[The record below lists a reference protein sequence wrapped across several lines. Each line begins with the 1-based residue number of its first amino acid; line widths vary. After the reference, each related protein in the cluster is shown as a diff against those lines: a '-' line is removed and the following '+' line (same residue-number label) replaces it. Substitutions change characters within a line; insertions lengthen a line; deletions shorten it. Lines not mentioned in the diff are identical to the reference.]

1 MPVNIQDVL
10 KVNIVIVGV
19 NILTSPKEFEAFSR
33 EVGTEVTEERVE
45 IGNELTPVVSVV
57 RRNLSL
63 KRDRIIIGCLPD
75 KTIVEREFPSKD
87 SLNRLAE
94 VAGKA
99 LQISSEG
106 GTPRAF
112 GYNLELIYD
121 HDVGVSAFH
130 YIGERLFR
138 EGTFSPEGWE
148 LAGGAGRLLFNSD
161 AGRWTI
167 QIEPRFN
174 DENASRVFL
183 NLNFHKEEGR
193 LPNKEEMLSTFHQ
206 VWEQSHNF
214 AHRLDE
220 RTSL

>member
-1 MPVNIQDVL
+1 MPANIQDVL
-10 KVNIVIVGV
+10 KINIVFVGV
-19 NILTSPKEFEAFSR
+19 NVLTSPKEFEAFSR

-45 IGNELTPVVSVV
+45 IGNESTPVVSVV

-63 KRDRIIIGCLPD
+63 KRDRIILGCLQER
-75 KTIVEREFPSKD
+75 TIIEREFPTED
-87 SLNRLAE
+87 SLSRLVE

-99 LQISSEG
+99 LQISSEK

-112 GYNLELIYD
+112 GYNLELVYD
-121 HDVGVSAFH
+121 QDVGVTAFH

-138 EGTFSPEGWE
+138 EGAYFPEGWE

-161 AGRWTI
+161 EGRWTI
-167 QIEPRFN
+167 QIEPRFS
-174 DENASRVFL
+174 DENTSRVFL

-193 LPNKEEMLSTFHQ
+193 LPNKEEMLSTFRQ

-220 RTSL
+220 GTSL